1 VNPSP
6 LKNARLRELIDRTDR
21 VLVVLHPPSAAHAR
35 IMEQAGCEA
44 AFVGTGGVVGAYTG
58 LADVGTATMTE
69 CVQIAGWIAQ
79 SVSFPVIVDGDNGHG
94 GVMAVRRLVREGAPL
109 TNAVADRV
117 GDGVL
122 MYALDYPHGESHF
135 PKSVETVLGSD
146 MAAARTQKL
155 FWENAIR
162 FYARSGPRS
171 AAG

>member
-1 VNPSP
+1 
-6 LKNARLRELIDRTDR
+6 LKNARLRELIGRTDR
-21 VLVVLHPPSAAHAR
+21 VLVVLHPPSATHAR

-44 AFVGTGGVVGAYTG
+44 AFVGTGGRRRRRHRSGGRGHCDDDRMCPDRG
-58 LADVGTATMTE
+58 LDRAE
-69 CVQIAGWIAQ
+69 REL
-79 SVSFPVIVDGDNGHG
+79 PVIVDGANGHG
-94 GVMAVRRLVREGAPL
+94 GVVAVRRLVQEGAPL